1 MRRLITL
8 ISAGRNRIVMIRREQ
23 PRTENANW
31 VRGPYRTK
39 GWRVLLAVCS
49 DPVTCTVP
57 SEPNQF
63 WQNKACH
70 SLLDGKR
77 SWHRRRVPSRSRGAR
92 RREAWTGG
100 GDAIQTSQRE
110 WQATSGGLS
119 LGTVLSFGVDRN
131 GPDEAQQFA
140 SHGRHDLGFLLVRG
154 RQFLITGVQPPLCF
168 PGNLLYLRSQ

>member
-57 SEPNQF
+57 
-63 WQNKACH
+63 
-70 SLLDGKR
+70 
-77 SWHRRRVPSRSRGAR
+77 PSRTSSGRTKPAIPSWMEREVGIAAGSRPGRAERAGGKPGRVAAMRYKRAR
-92 RREAWTGG
+92 GNGRRH
-100 GDAIQTSQRE
+100 
-110 WQATSGGLS
+110 QAA
-119 LGTVLSFGVDRN
+119 FRW
-131 GPDEAQQFA
+131 E
-140 SHGRHDLGFLLVRG
+140 
-154 RQFLITGVQPPLCF
+154 
-168 PGNLLYLRSQ
+168 LY